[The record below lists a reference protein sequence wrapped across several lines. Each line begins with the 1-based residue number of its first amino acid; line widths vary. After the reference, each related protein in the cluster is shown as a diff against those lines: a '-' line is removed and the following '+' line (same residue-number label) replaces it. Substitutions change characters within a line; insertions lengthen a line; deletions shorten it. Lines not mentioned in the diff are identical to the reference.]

1 MEELLATAATI
12 WESERRQAEMIQA
25 GTTLRLQLR
34 FAEYLA
40 KRQADPAFTLRQHLR
55 QSGGEIEE

>member
-1 MEELLATAATI
+1 MEELLVTAATI

-40 KRQADPAFTLRQHLR
+40 KRQADPGFTLRQHLR
-55 QSGGEIEE
+55 QTGGEIEE